1 MGLLDDFQ
9 LINEAEKGRIPDNA
23 LYYRSD
29 GIIFSYPRL
38 DLTLDS
44 NNFDFGQMFQY
55 AKNAVENIEDST
67 DKLNEI
73 NDRIGTIQK
82 AKIKQIQKL
91 DVIFTAL
98 LEAELVDFDNKVGKY
113 LEQFK

>member
-1 MGLLDDFQ
+1 MSLLDDFQ
-9 LINEAEKGRIPDNA
+9 LITESESGRVPDNS

-44 NNFDFGQMFQY
+44 NNFDFSEMFKL
-55 AKNAVENIEDST
+55 AKNAVDDIKDST

-73 NDRIGTIQK
+73 NDHIGTIQK

-113 LEQFK
+113 LGQFK